1 MVASTSHDMRTPLNT
16 ILNMHNLIEN
26 DLTDPKLLKW
36 LKVSKTST
44 NILICLVNDT
54 LDYY

>member
-36 LKVSKTST
+36 LSVSKTST